1 MTLIDR
7 HRSCLLFIDMQERLV
22 PELDLGDLVALMCER
37 LMTWLGDQR
46 VGLVVT
52 EYVSTNSATPF
63 LKSRRQK
70 RALTKLHLPH
80 SKSIRSKLLRPSSR

>member
-7 HRSCLLFIDMQERLV
+7 HRSCVLFIDMQERLV
-22 PELDLGDLVALMCER
+22 PEVDLGDLVALMCER
-37 LMTWLGDQR
+37 LMTWLSDQR

-70 RALTKLHLPH
+70 RAWTRLHLPH
-80 SKSIRSKLLRPSSR
+80 SKSIRFKLLRPSSR

>member
-7 HRSCLLFIDMQERLV
+7 HRSSVLFIDMQERLV
-22 PELDLGDLVALMCER
+22 PEVDLGDQVALMCER
-37 LMTWLGDQR
+37 LMTWLSDQR
-46 VGLVVT
+46 VGVVVT

-80 SKSIRSKLLRPSSR
+80 SKSIRFKLLCPSSR